1 MKQNETN
8 IHLSVKEVQFRK
20 NPRFLH
26 WRFLFYQEKIT
37 RKKTV
42 LNLDVS
48 MKIEWFRKVCCIT
61 VFEKSISLEY
71 PEKEGIRALLS
82 LIILTDLA
90 LALWLTQCRCL
101 FVIFFVGFSKWHFL
115 KFFFLYFEIKFWLNP
130 FFNTNVFNVAIQKE
144 TRKKDYLHNLQI
156 NMKIW
161 IKIKREIL

>member
-26 WRFLFYQEKIT
+26 WRFLFYLEKIT

-42 LNLDVS
+42 LNLDAS

-61 VFEKSISLEY
+61 VFEKSGVSVEGGDPDAPFTHYSNRSRISPLANSM
-71 PEKEGIRALLS
+71 PM
-82 LIILTDLA
+82 LI
-90 LALWLTQCRCL
+90 CY
-101 FVIFFVGFSKWHFL
+101 IFCWFL
-115 KFFFLYFEIKFWLNP
+115 NMTFFEVFFFIFVIKFWLNP
-130 FFNTNVFNVAIQKE
+130 FFFYTNVFNVAIQIE
-144 TRKKDYLHNLQI
+144 RRKNDYLHNLQI